1 MMTAK
6 AESVDVKTNVV
17 MNLKNFTIDE
27 FDSPD
32 LPGSGL
38 NMDNDFLQM
47 LDIAREIANIPFKIN
62 SGYRTKEHN
71 KKVGGKSDSS
81 HLVGKA
87 VDIAYSNSR
96 DRWIIITALQEAGF
110 NRLGIAKTFVH
121 TDSDQ
126 TKSPDVIWT
135 Y

>member
-47 LDIAREIANIPFKIN
+47 LDIARAIANIPFKIN

>member
-47 LDIAREIANIPFKIN
+47 LDMAREIANIPFIYTFYICIVN
-62 SGYRTKEHN
+62 LRQ
-71 KKVGGKSDSS
+71 
-81 HLVGKA
+81 
-87 VDIAYSNSR
+87 
-96 DRWIIITALQEAGF
+96 IIIINF
-110 NRLGIAKTFVH
+110 F
-121 TDSDQ
+121 
-126 TKSPDVIWT
+126 
-135 Y
+135 

>member
-1 MMTAK
+1 MMTVSQ
-6 AESVDVKTNVV
+6 ESVDVKTSVV

-47 LDIAREIANIPFKIN
+47 LDIARQIADIPFKIN

-71 KKVGGKSDSS
+71 KKVGGKPNSS

-87 VDIAYSNSR
+87 VDIAYTNSR
-96 DRWIIITALQEAGF
+96 ERWIIITALQEAGF

-121 TDSDQ
+121 TDSDKE
-126 TKSPDVIWT
+126 KSTNVIWT

>member
-1 MMTAK
+1 MTAK

-32 LPGSGL
+32 LPRSGL

-87 VDIAYSNSR
+87 VDISYSNSR

>member
-1 MMTAK
+1 MTAK

-47 LDIAREIANIPFKIN
+47 LDIAREIADIPFKIN

-81 HLVGKA
+81 HLLGKA
-87 VDIAYSNSR
+87 VDISYSNSR

>member
-1 MMTAK
+1 MTAK

-17 MNLKNFTIDE
+17 MNLKHFSINE

-32 LPGSGL
+32 LPNSGL

-47 LDIAREIANIPFKIN
+47 LDMAREIANIPFKIN

-87 VDIAYSNSR
+87 TDIAYKDSR
-96 DRWIIITALQEAGF
+96 ERYIIITSLQEAGF

-121 TDSDQ
+121 VDNDQ
-126 TKSPDVIWT
+126 TKAPNVIWT

>member
-1 MMTAK
+1 MTAK

-17 MNLKNFTIDE
+17 MNLKHFSINE

-32 LPGSGL
+32 LPNSGL

-47 LDIAREIANIPFKIN
+47 LDMAREIANIPFKIN

-121 TDSDQ
+121 VDNDQ
-126 TKSPDVIWT
+126 TKAPNVIWT

>member
-1 MMTAK
+1 MMTASQ
-6 AESVDVKTNVV
+6 ESVDVKTSVV
-17 MNLKNFTIDE
+17 MNLKHFTINE

-32 LPGSGL
+32 LPNSGL

-47 LDIAREIANIPFKIN
+47 LDMAREIANIPFKIN
-62 SGYRTKEHN
+62 SGYRTEEHN
-71 KKVGGKSDSS
+71 KKVGGKPNSS

-87 VDIAYSNSR
+87 VDIAYTNSR
-96 DRWIIITALQEAGF
+96 ERWIIITSLQQAGF

-121 TDSDQ
+121 ADSDE
-126 TKSPDVIWT
+126 TKSPNVIWT

>member
-1 MMTAK
+1 
-6 AESVDVKTNVV
+6 

-47 LDIAREIANIPFKIN
+47 LDIARAIANIPFKIN

>member
-47 LDIAREIANIPFKIN
+47 LDIARQIADIPFKIN

>member
-1 MMTAK
+1 MTAK

-17 MNLKNFTIDE
+17 MNLKHFSINE

-32 LPGSGL
+32 LPNSGL
-38 NMDNDFLQM
+38 NMDSDFLQM
-47 LDIAREIANIPFKIN
+47 LDMAREIANIPFKIN

-126 TKSPDVIWT
+126 TKSRNVIWT